1 MRNRV
6 YIEITNRCNL
16 TCDFCHGTKRPLG
29 TMPPEDFR
37 RIAEKLRGETSYLYL
52 HVLGEP
58 LLHPQLK
65 ELLAIAGELG
75 FRVCLVTNGTLLHK
89 RREELLAAKSLH
101 KVSVSLHSFEGNG
114 GAGDLPAYLQQVWD
128 VCLPL
133 SERGVLCAL
142 RLWNE
147 GTAPRL
153 NGAVEAFL
161 PQRIGRDV
169 ESLPRDA
176 RGNRTLRPNLFLER
190 AERFGWPDLNAPES
204 GANFCHGFTRQL
216 AVLWDGTVTPCCLDS
231 EGDIP
236 LGNLLS
242 QPLEEI
248 LQGERAA
255 AMAAGFAAR
264 KPTEE
269 LCRRCGYA
277 RRFLK

>member
-16 TCDFCHGTKRPLG
+16 ACDFCHGTKRPLG

-161 PQRIGRDV
+161 SQRIGRDV

-248 LQGERAA
+248 LQGKRAA

>member
-16 TCDFCHGTKRPLG
+16 ACDFCHGTKRPLG

-65 ELLAIAGELG
+65 ELLAIAWELG

-114 GAGDLPAYLQQVWD
+114 GAGDLPAYLQQVWE

-161 PQRIGRDV
+161 SQRIGRDV

>member
-16 TCDFCHGTKRPLG
+16 ACDFCHGTKRPLG

-89 RREELLAAKSLH
+89 WREELLAAKSLH
-101 KVSVSLHSFEGNG
+101 KFSVSLHSFEGNG
-114 GAGDLPAYLQQVWD
+114 GAGDLPAYLQQVWE

-153 NGAVEAFL
+153 NSAVEAFL
-161 PQRIGRDV
+161 SQRIGRDV

>member
-16 TCDFCHGTKRPLG
+16 ACDFCHGTKRPLG

-114 GAGDLPAYLQQVWD
+114 GAGDLPAYLQQVWE

-133 SERGVLCAL
+133 AERGVLCAL

-161 PQRIGRDV
+161 SQRIGRDV

>member
-16 TCDFCHGTKRPLG
+16 ACDFCHGTKRPLG

-101 KVSVSLHSFEGNG
+101 KFSVSLHSFEGNG

-161 PQRIGRDV
+161 SQRIGRDV

>member
-16 TCDFCHGTKRPLG
+16 ACDFCHGTKRPLG

-153 NGAVEAFL
+153 NGEVEAFL
-161 PQRIGRDV
+161 SQRIGRDV

>member
-16 TCDFCHGTKRPLG
+16 ACDFCHGTKRPLG

-114 GAGDLPAYLQQVWD
+114 GAGDLPAYLQQVWE
-128 VCLPL
+128 VCLLL

-161 PQRIGRDV
+161 SQRIGRDV

>member
-16 TCDFCHGTKRPLG
+16 ACDFCHGTKRPLG

-153 NGAVEAFL
+153 NGAVDAFL
-161 PQRIGRDV
+161 SQRIGRDV

>member
-1 MRNRV
+1 MRNRI

-16 TCDFCHGTKRPLG
+16 ACDFCHGTKRPLG

-65 ELLAIAGELG
+65 ELLAIAWELG

-153 NGAVEAFL
+153 NSAVEAFL
-161 PQRIGRDV
+161 SQRIGRDV

>member
-16 TCDFCHGTKRPLG
+16 ACDFCHGTKRPLG

-75 FRVCLVTNGTLLHK
+75 FRVCLVTNGTLLNK

-101 KVSVSLHSFEGNG
+101 KFSVSLHSFEGNG

-161 PQRIGRDV
+161 SQRIGRDV